1 MMEELEES
9 EPEMTDFELVGE
21 NSKTGFL
28 LDDFNCL
35 PEESHLS
42 ETLVNEASYVGRRL
56 STNIHVPAN
65 IHKPQYREFWCE
77 TLKPSRYV
85 LDIIKFGYKLPFSSE
100 PPRSFSQNNRSARE
114 DQDFVRAE
122 IFRLESLGCIERVET
137 LPYLILPLSSV
148 FSKNKRLVVDA
159 SRSLNP
165 YLKNRR
171 VRLQDHRDIP
181 TFVNS
186 GDIFTVDD
194 LDSGYW
200 LE

>member
-28 LDDFNCL
+28 LDDFNFL

-85 LDIIKFGYKLPFSSE
+85 LDIIKFGYKLPFSSAVRWI
-100 PPRSFSQNNRSARE
+100 PPARFSARTGL
-114 DQDFVRAE
+114 FSRWTRTTGRPG
-122 IFRLESLGCIERVET
+122 F
-137 LPYLILPLSSV
+137 SS
-148 FSKNKRLVVDA
+148 SCRP
-159 SRSLNP
+159 SS
-165 YLKNRR
+165 
-171 VRLQDHRDIP
+171 
-181 TFVNS
+181 S
-186 GDIFTVDD
+186 GAAR
-194 LDSGYW
+194 
-200 LE
+200 